1 MPKKEIIIL
10 VVFLL
15 CIATVYLLELR
26 FWVNFIFNKLRKH
39 HGTKMFRTKSWIFVH
54 ILAVIGIIC
63 FLYGYFIE
71 PYWIEVNIIPIQ
83 TDKLKQTSFRI
94 VQISDLHC
102 DKKIRNEKKIVE
114 IINRMEP
121 DIIVFTGDAVNSP
134 AALTLFKETMK
145 NLKASLAKFAVYGNF
160 ETRHWSGLDYYS
172 GTGFELLD
180 ARTVVLSKDG
190 ETLSVSGLSCEMPQ
204 DARSMFEKLSAECF
218 NVFLYHYSDL
228 IENAA
233 DFHLDLYL
241 CGHTHGGQV
250 ALPFY
255 GALITLSKFGKKY
268 ESGMY
273 TVDKTIM
280 YVNRGI
286 GLEAKPAPQV
296 RFLARP
302 EIAVFEIGP
311 KNGSPDI
318 NRGSR

>member
-1 MPKKEIIIL
+1 MLISEIVVL

-15 CIATVYLLELR
+15 SIATIFLLELL
-26 FWVNFIFNKLRKH
+26 FLADLIFNRFRKRH
-39 HGTKMFRTKSWIFVH
+39 KSKMFRTKSWIFVH
-54 ILAVIGIIC
+54 LLAFVGIIC
-63 FLYGYFIE
+63 FLYGYLIE
-71 PYWIEVNIIPIQ
+71 PYWIDVNIIPVQ

-94 VQISDLHC
+94 IQISDLHC

-114 IINRMEP
+114 IINRMKP
-121 DIIVFTGDAVNSP
+121 DVVVFTGDAINNPS
-134 AALTLFKETMK
+134 ALPLFKETMK

-180 ARTVVLSKDG
+180 TRTVVLSKDG
-190 ETLSVSGLSCEMPQ
+190 EKLSVSGASCEKPQ
-204 DARSMFEKLSAECF
+204 DARGMLENLPAECF
-218 NVFLYHYSDL
+218 NVFIYHYADL
-228 IENAA
+228 IEYAA
-233 DFHLDLYL
+233 DLHLDLYL

-273 TVDKTIM
+273 TVDKTIL

-302 EIAVFEIGP
+302 EITVFDIGP
-311 KNGSPDI
+311 KNSSPGI
-318 NRGSR
+318 NRADR

>member
-1 MPKKEIIIL
+1 MLISEKVVL

-15 CIATVYLLELR
+15 SIATICLLELW
-26 FWVNFIFNKLRKH
+26 FWVNFVFNRLRKH
-39 HGTKMFRTKSWIFVH
+39 TGTSMFRNKSWILVH

-71 PYWIEVNIIPIQ
+71 PYWIQVNIIPIR

-102 DKKIRNEKKIVE
+102 DEKIRNEKKIVD
-114 IINRMEP
+114 IVNQMKP
-121 DIIVFTGDAVNSP
+121 DVIVFTGDAINRPS
-134 AALTLFKETMK
+134 ALPLFKETMR
-145 NLKASLAKFAVYGNF
+145 NLNASLGKFAVYGNF

-190 ETLSVSGLSCEMPQ
+190 ERLSISGLNCEKSQ
-204 DARSMFEKLSAECF
+204 NARGIFEKLSSECF
-218 NVFLYHYSDL
+218 NVFLYHYPDL

-286 GLEAKPAPQV
+286 GLEARPAPQV

-302 EIAVFEIGP
+302 EIAVFEIEP
-311 KNGSPDI
+311 KNVSPDI